1 MFFSSISES
10 PLTFRCFLLRKRG
23 DTAGEVLICYLHYHL
38 IFAVKF
44 RRKGTIKQK
53 IHEISETFEVE
64 IIAIALN

>member
-1 MFFSSISES
+1 MQEECFQF
-10 PLTFRCFLLRKRG
+10 LTTEEG
-23 DTAGEVLICYLHYHL
+23 VAHSCYLHCHP